1 MQFPQRIADVLE
13 VNRKNSKDC
22 QIMVSSDNLY
32 EVLVHDLS
40 HEVSLRMGTCA
51 CGRWDLVGIPCNHAI
66 CVINDIRRKPEELMV
81 KATSLLHLKRQRKTK
96 SEASISVPQSQ
107 PATSTASG
115 ATSGA
120 TSTFPTSSSAPPASA
135 TGPRRGR
142 PPGRGQGRPP
152 VRRQPS
158 DP

>member
-1 MQFPQRIADVLE
+1 
-13 VNRKNSKDC
+13 
-22 QIMVSSDNLY
+22 MVSSDNLY

-40 HEVSLRMGTCA
+40 HEVQNENVEDLR
-51 CGRWDLVGIPCNHAI
+51 RYL
-66 CVINDIRRKPEELMV
+66 LMV

-135 TGPRRGR
+135 TGPRRCR